1 MLKKNWRLY
10 LLSCLLIILLPLVT
24 ACSNSIRDLK
34 AVNQKKTTL
43 IAGIDDTF
51 VPMDFQAKN
60 GQIIGFDADLARAAG
75 KKLGQKIVLQS
86 IDWDMKETE
95 LRNGTIDLIW
105 NGYTKT
111 KAREKQVAFSQAYL
125 RNRQVLVTLKKSQI
139 TSFTAMKNKKIG
151 LQNGSSG
158 QSLFNAQPQVLKNI
172 VAQKSAILY
181 DNFNNAFLDLQAG
194 RIQGVLG
201 DSIYAGY
208 YIRQHHSS
216 EQYRVVTGGFPEET
230 FAVGLR
236 KSDVKLRQRLNQ
248 ALTELYQDG
257 TIARLSQKW
266 FKEDLSLNPATEK

>member
-1 MLKKNWRLY
+1 MKKQWRYY
-10 LLSCLLIILLPLVT
+10 LASCLLLFLMPLLT
-24 ACSNSIRDLK
+24 ACSNSIRNLD
-34 AVNQKKTTL
+34 AVNQKGTTL
-43 IAGIDDTF
+43 IVGIDDTF
-51 VPMDFQAKN
+51 VPMDFQAKD

-75 KKLGQKIVLQS
+75 QKLGQKVKLQP

-111 KAREKQVAFSQAYL
+111 TAREKQVAFSQPYL
-125 RNRQVLVTLKKSQI
+125 RNRQVLVTQKQSGI
-139 TSFTAMKNKKIG
+139 TTFAGMQGQKVG

-158 QSLFNAQPQVLKNI
+158 QTLFNSQPQVLKNK
-172 VAQKSAILY
+172 VDQKSAILY

-208 YIRQHHSS
+208 YLRQHDNADKFN
-216 EQYRVVTGGFPEET
+216 VVTGGFPEET

-236 KSDVKLRQRLNQ
+236 KSDVKLRRRLNQ

-257 TIARLSQKW
+257 TIAKLSQKW
-266 FKEDLSLNPATEK
+266 FKEDLSIQPKA